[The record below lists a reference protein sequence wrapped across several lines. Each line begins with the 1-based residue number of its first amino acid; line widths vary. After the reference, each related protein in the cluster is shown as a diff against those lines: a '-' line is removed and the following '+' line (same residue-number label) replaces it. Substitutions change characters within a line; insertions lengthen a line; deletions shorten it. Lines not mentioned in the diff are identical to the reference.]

1 MQHETQRLLLRE
13 FTPAD
18 FDDVH
23 AYSSDYETVRHMM
36 FGPNTPEQT
45 RAYLEKQI
53 PAEMNAE
60 PRMHY
65 NFAIQRRDNGHV
77 IGGVSFHMN
86 WRRDD
91 AILGAVLHRQE
102 AGQGFMTEAVRGVCA
117 IAFDQLQLHRLHA
130 VCDVSNAAML
140 RVLEKVGMRNEGR
153 MVQRGKARPE
163 ETPPYF
169 DQFGYAILRDEWLAR
184 RSKDQ

>member
-13 FTPAD
+13 FTLAD

-45 RAYLEKQI
+45 REYLERTI
-53 PAEMNAE
+53 PAERNAE
-60 PRMHY
+60 PRMHW
-65 NFAIQRRDNGHV
+65 NFAIQRKDTGRV

-91 AILGAVLHRQE
+91 AILGAVIHRLE
-102 AGQGFMTEAVRGVCA
+102 SGQGFMTEALKGVCC
-117 IAFDQLQLHRLHA
+117 IAFEQLQLHRLHA
-130 VCDVSNAAML
+130 VCDVSNLAM
-140 RVLEKVGMRNEGR
+140 
-153 MVQRGKARPE
+153 
-163 ETPPYF
+163 
-169 DQFGYAILRDEWLAR
+169 
-184 RSKDQ
+184 